1 MIIINN
7 KNLDRFILEE
17 VIICYFFSIST
28 IIRSVEDVRPII
40 IGNTQKLKPK
50 ERKRVK
56 DKGSR
61 KTTSSQKV
69 AS

>member
-40 IGNTQKLKPK
+40 IGNTFTMM
-50 ERKRVK
+50 
-56 DKGSR
+56 
-61 KTTSSQKV
+61 KTTESNYENFMMTRMIS
-69 AS
+69 